1 MDRNTLV
8 AFFLIALIMIFTPYY
23 MDIVSPPQE
32 QQPAAQQTEID
43 SLAVVAPSKQ
53 SVASMPQK
61 KSDRPVSVDEKFI
74 TVENSL
80 YQATLSSINGGS
92 FTSFSLKNY
101 KQKDSS
107 FVGLISGINKNNLV
121 LSYLSE
127 DGEIVELSEPW
138 QISYESI
145 SRGNKKPSKISYL
158 TYVGKNNDLPVEK
171 TLVFYPDTYTID
183 ISVDFSG
190 AKSDL
195 LNGNIVLS
203 WDGGLTTTEPNIK
216 DDQTY
221 FYSYAFQGGEL
232 HDLKVK
238 KDESQKDELPGKTD
252 WVAVRSKYFL
262 TALIPERPELTMGA
276 DVYGDYK
283 ENESY
288 GASIMMVGS
297 TPTTTK
303 LYLGPLEFTR
313 VRDLG
318 VELERVMNFG
328 WGFIKPIS
336 KGILWLLKKMYT
348 WVPNYGFVLIIFSF
362 LVKIVVYPLT
372 KKSYQSTQAMQAVQP
387 EINALKEKHKN
398 NPNKLNQAT
407 MQLYKEKGVNPLGG
421 CIPML
426 IQMPLLFGLFTV
438 FRTTIELRGKPFGLW
453 ITDLSAPDTIFHLP
467 FSVPIYGDQ
476 VSVLPILM
484 VVSMFIQQRMMGG
497 ASQQGQQKM
506 MSYFMSGFF
515 FLMFNSF
522 PSGLNLYYTLFNVL
536 TIAQQ
541 KLVPAGNAGK

>member
-23 MDIVSPPQE
+23 IPPQE
-32 QQPAAQQTEID
+32 QQPIAQKTHID
-43 SLAVVAPSKQ
+43 SLIAQAPAP
-53 SVASMPQK
+53 VIK
-61 KSDRPVSVDEKFI
+61 KSIANIPQIKASRKPGAEERVVKIE
-74 TVENSL
+74 TNL
-80 YQATLSSINGGS
+80 YRATLSSINGGS
-92 FTSFSLKNY
+92 LKAFSLKDY

-107 FVGLISGINKNNLV
+107 FVELINGVNNQNLL

-138 QISYESI
+138 ELSYESI
-145 SRGNKKPSKISYL
+145 SYGSKKPSKVSFL
-158 TYVGKNNDLPVEK
+158 TYIGPNNNLPVEK
-171 TLVFYPDTYTID
+171 TLVFYPDNYSID
-183 ISVDFSG
+183 ITVDFSG
-190 AKSDL
+190 AKADL
-195 LNGNIVLS
+195 LNGNIILS
-203 WDGGLTTTEPNIK
+203 WNGGLTSTEPNIK

-238 KDESQKDELPGKTD
+238 KDESQKDDLPGKTD
-252 WVAVRSKYFL
+252 WVAIRSKYFV
-262 TALIPERPELTMGA
+262 TALIPERPELTLGA
-276 DVYGDYK
+276 GVYGEYK
-283 ENESY
+283 EKETYS
-288 GASIMMVGS
+288 ASLMMVGS
-297 TPTTTK
+297 APTTTK
-303 LYLGPLEFTR
+303 LYLGPLEFNR

-318 VELERVMNFG
+318 VELERIMNFG

-348 WVPNYGFVLIIFSF
+348 WIPNYGFVLIIFSF
-362 LVKIVVYPLT
+362 LVKIVVFPLT

-387 EINALKEKHKN
+387 EINALKEKYKS

-467 FSVPIYGDQ
+467 FTVPIYGDQ
-476 VSVLPILM
+476 VSVLPMLM

-497 ASQQGQQKM
+497 AGQQAQQKM

-515 FLMFNSF
+515 FLMFNNF

-541 KLVPAGNAGK
+541 KFVPAAGKPAK